1 MDKNFT
7 GYSQKDI
14 YNFLSNDF
22 AEWHL
27 NLVNTDECEINSETK
42 DDEKILNKDVF
53 GFISEAISFFVVGV
67 RAVNCGMWYMP
78 ILVSLESTCNITKNL
93 NEYFLQI
100 KDKRGL
106 TYQFIYTN
114 RSYERRECTVH
125 EGWKINTVSGCFVCF
140 GQNSMYHLQEKD
152 LFHQKLLTAWSI
164 STIQHEM
171 NEDRFIPSTNPFEQ
185 VEDYNT
191 FNEHKIQHVKD
202 YNTFYEHQTGLYFFR
217 QNVSNYKS
225 LDELVAAAP
234 VPQWYRPALKKL
246 IIMESG
252 LANVFKTIK
261 TLEQT
266 KVSQISGPI
275 LLQFKRLLNID
286 DGDTNNVIGIEL
298 DKFLEKNFLR
308 MGKYVKKSNQFRF

>member
-1 MDKNFT
+1 MLYIHNKMDKNFI

-42 DDEKILNKDVF
+42 EEKILNKDVF

-67 RAVNCGMWYMP
+67 RAANCGMWYMP

-114 RSYERRECTVH
+114 RSYEGRECTVY
-125 EGWKINTVSGCFVCF
+125 EGWKINKVSYCFVCL
-140 GQNSMYHLQEKD
+140 GQNSVYHLQEKNPS
-152 LFHQKLLTAWSI
+152 HQRRWTEWTN
-164 STIQHEM
+164 STVQHERG
-171 NEDRFIPSTNPFEQ
+171 EDRFIPSTNPFQ
-185 VEDYNT
+185 HVEDYNT
-191 FNEHKIQHVKD
+191 FYKHE
-202 YNTFYEHQTGLYFFR
+202 TGLAFFQ

-225 LDELVAAAP
+225 LDELVASAP
-234 VPQWYRPALKKL
+234 VPQWHRPVLKRL

-266 KVSQISGPI
+266 KVSKISGPI

-298 DKFLEKNFLR
+298 NKFLEKKFLR
-308 MGKYVKKSNQFRF
+308 MGKYVKKSNRFRF

>member
-1 MDKNFT
+1 MDKDFT

-67 RAVNCGMWYMP
+67 RAANCGMWYMP

-114 RSYERRECTVH
+114 RSYRGRGCIVY
-125 EGWKINTVSGCFVCF
+125 EGWKINKVSYCFVCL
-140 GQNSMYHLQEKD
+140 GQNNVYHLQEKNPS
-152 LFHQKLLTAWSI
+152 HQRRWTEWTN
-164 STIQHEM
+164 STVQHERG
-171 NEDRFIPSTNPFEQ
+171 EDRFIPSTNPFQ
-185 VEDYNT
+185 HVEDYNT
-191 FNEHKIQHVKD
+191 FYKHE
-202 YNTFYEHQTGLYFFR
+202 TGLAFFQ
-217 QNVSNYKS
+217 QNVSNSNYKS

-234 VPQWYRPALKKL
+234 VPQWHRPALKKL

-252 LANVFKTIK
+252 LANIFITIK
-261 TLEQT
+261 ALRQT
-266 KVSQISGPI
+266 KKVGLISDH
-275 LLQFKRLLNID
+275 LLPTFKGLLGINMFSD
-286 DGDTNNVIGIEL
+286 DGKNNIIGIEL
-298 DKFLEKNFLR
+298 DNFL
-308 MGKYVKKSNQFRF
+308 KKPFLRKVNVHQKSSELRF